1 MNGNGL
7 WRLDIYE
14 ILLDIP
20 VDYTVHI
27 SFGAKDLL
35 RVFPCRN
42 PRQIPMM
49 REAEGPQKLLL
60 RVIGFPWLQKNLGS
74 FSGYA
79 NKHVIWKGPISGSYR
94 IVVVVES
101 NQFC

>member
-7 WRLDIYE
+7 RRLDIYE

-49 REAEGPQKLLL
+49 REAEGPTKT
-60 RVIGFPWLQKNLGS
+60 VASSYWLPVAPK
-74 FSGYA
+74 
-79 NKHVIWKGPISGSYR
+79 KIWDPSPDTPT
-94 IVVVVES
+94 
-101 NQFC
+101 NT